1 MHTMSSSNYTQEHT
15 REVLFERKRE
25 VYKRR
30 IFDMLTSL
38 KIKFKWSK
46 AEIETFIDR
55 LMWASSAEGIDNMDL
70 KAMVRMYNR
79 ELIGKHNNGTSIK
92 V

>member
-1 MHTMSSSNYTQEHT
+1 MRSKSTSNYTQEHT

-30 IFDMLTSL
+30 TFDMLTSL

-46 AEIETFIDR
+46 SEIETFIDR
-55 LMWASSAEGIDNMDL
+55 LMYASSAEGIDDMDFRVL
-70 KAMVRMYNR
+70 IRLYNR